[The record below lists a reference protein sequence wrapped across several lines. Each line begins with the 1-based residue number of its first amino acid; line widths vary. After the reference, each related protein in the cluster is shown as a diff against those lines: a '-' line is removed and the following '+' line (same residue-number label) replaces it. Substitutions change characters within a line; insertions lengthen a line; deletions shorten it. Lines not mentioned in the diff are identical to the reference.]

1 MHTHPAILNSRPY
14 QLIEMHNYMYY
25 INPTFNV
32 HFDNSM
38 IIIDLSNHDTS
49 IICVTIPD
57 MSGSDIS
64 MVIVPDMSG
73 SDISMVTIPDMSG
86 SDISMVTIP
95 DMSQGAESLQQ
106 LLTTE
111 STFGAHSSLGGS
123 DISMVTVPDMSGS
136 DISMVIISLLPI
148 VTDMSGS
155 ETIVDIVDIKAI
167 DQEPLNI
174 DVDVKDV
181 SDSSMILVGK
191 IGDKSII
198 ILSEDCSG
206 IYLNKNADIIQVD
219 SVKEMIDPSSCINT
233 LRPLDASGQIP
244 QYYHHSVYD
253 SSRVVLDTSGSGH
266 FHYHNPTVTLDIRGV
281 PNYRYV
287 IYLCEYHIKDVVDE
301 IPTST
306 TNV

>member
-1 MHTHPAILNSRPY
+1 MVHKFKLFNKNRYHHIYQISSNTPYFDRKMHTHPAILNSRPY

-38 IIIDLSNHDTS
+38 IIIDLGGSDIS
-49 IICVTIPD
+49 VCVTIPD

-64 MVIVPDMSG
+64 MVI
-73 SDISMVTIPDMSG
+73 I
-86 SDISMVTIP
+86 
-95 DMSQGAESLQQ
+95 
-106 LLTTE
+106 
-111 STFGAHSSLGGS
+111 
-123 DISMVTVPDMSGS
+123 PDMSGS
-136 DISMVIISLLPI
+136 DISMVIIPDLSGSDTSMVIIPLLPI